1 MDEKEG
7 SKIMKVCFINPPFK
21 AEYGKFS
28 RESRSPAIG
37 HSGVLYYPLWLIYA
51 AALTEKN
58 GFDVSFI
65 DAPARPWNAEQT
77 LHHVAE
83 VTADAKLFVLDTST
97 PSINSD
103 LRFAEQ
109 LKEKYPESFIVL
121 VGTHPTATVAET
133 MEKSKAV
140 DAIAR
145 KEYDVT
151 ILELA
156 KALQD
161 KADLATVAGLSYRQN
176 GEIKNNP
183 DREPL
188 ENLDEIP
195 MAAKFIKEHLNE
207 YDYVFPAATYPA
219 IQIFTGRGCPARCNY
234 CVYPQVMHGHN
245 YRKRSVENV
254 VAEFQYIADN
264 FPDVKEI
271 VIEDDTFTIDKKR
284 VLEICDQLI
293 AKGLHKRFRWLCNAR
308 VNLDYETMKKMK
320 EAGCRL
326 LIPGVE
332 SFNQQILKN
341 VKKGT
346 TIKQIENYMASA
358 KKAGLLVHACYMVG
372 NEGETRETMQETLN
386 AALRFNT
393 DTAQFFPLI
402 PYPGTEAYEWAK
414 SNGYISGNYDEYVH
428 EDGTVSCVL
437 NLPELSANDLV
448 GFCAMARKKYYLR
461 PKYIAHRL
469 KMGLTDKEDFKR
481 SLKAF
486 GKLRKTIFR

>member
-1 MDEKEG
+1 
-7 SKIMKVCFINPPFK
+7 MKVCFINPPFK

-58 GFDVSFI
+58 GFAVSFI
-65 DAPARPWNAEQT
+65 DAPARPWNEEQT
-77 LHHVAE
+77 LQHVEE
-83 VTADAKLFVLDTST
+83 VASESKLFVLDTST

-103 LRFAEQ
+103 LRFAEK

-121 VGTHPTATVAET
+121 VGTHPTATVEET
-133 MEKSKAV
+133 MENGKAV

-145 KEYDVT
+145 REYDVT

-156 KALQD
+156 KALRD
-161 KADLATVAGLSYRQN
+161 GIELTKIDGLSYRDN
-176 GEIKNNP
+176 GTIRNNP

-188 ENLDEIP
+188 EDLDEIP

-254 VAEFQYIADN
+254 VAEFQYIAEN

-308 VNLDYETMKKMK
+308 VNLDYETMVKMK
-320 EAGCRL
+320 KAGCRL

-414 SNGYISGNYDEYVH
+414 SKGYISGNYDEYVH

-437 NLPELSANDLV
+437 SLPELSADDLV
-448 GFCAMARKKYYLR
+448 EFCAMARKKYYLR
-461 PKYIAHRL
+461 PRYIAHRL
-469 KMGLTDKEDFKR
+469 RMGLTDKEDFKR
-481 SLKAF
+481 SWKAF
-486 GKLRKTIFR
+486 KKMQKYLKL

>member
-1 MDEKEG
+1 
-7 SKIMKVCFINPPFK
+7 MKVCFINPPFK

-58 GFDVSFI
+58 GFDIAFI
-65 DAPARPWNAEQT
+65 DAPARPWNEEQT
-77 LHHVAE
+77 LSYVAE
-83 VTADAKLFVLDTST
+83 VAADSKLFVLDTST

-103 LRFAEQ
+103 LRFADR
-109 LKEKYPESFIVL
+109 LKRAYPNSFIVL
-121 VGTHPTATVAET
+121 VGTHPTATVEET
-133 MEKSKAV
+133 MENGKAV

-145 KEYDVT
+145 REYDMT

-156 KALQD
+156 RAL
-161 KADLATVAGLSYRQN
+161 KNETELSEVEGLSYRQN
-176 GEIKNNP
+176 DEVKHNK
-183 DREPL
+183 DRAPL

-254 VAEFQYIADN
+254 VAEFQYIAEN

-284 VLEICDQLI
+284 VIEICDRLI
-293 AKGLHKRFRWLCNAR
+293 VLKLNKRFHWLCNAR
-308 VNLDYETMKKMK
+308 VNLDYETMVKMK
-320 EAGCRL
+320 QAGCRL

-402 PYPGTEAYEWAK
+402 PYPGTEAYNWAK
-414 SNGYISGNYDEYVH
+414 KNGYISGNYDEYVH

-437 NLPELSANDLV
+437 NLLNLSADDFVN
-448 GFCAMARKKYYLR
+448 FCTMARKKYYLR
-461 PKYIAHRL
+461 PRYIVHRL
-469 KMGLTDKEDFKR
+469 KMGLTDLDDFKR

-486 GKLRKTIFR
+486 CKLSNSLFR

>member
-1 MDEKEG
+1 
-7 SKIMKVCFINPPFK
+7 MKVCFVNPPFK

-51 AALTEKN
+51 AALAEKN
-58 GFDVSFI
+58 GYEVEFI
-65 DAPARPWNAEQT
+65 DAPAKLMNQNTT
-77 LHHVAE
+77 LSKIQDIAS
-83 VTADAKLFVLDTST
+83 DAKLFVLDTST

-103 LRFAEQ
+103 LRFAES
-109 LKEKYPESFIVL
+109 LKENYPQAFIAL
-121 VGTHPTATVAET
+121 VGTHPTATVHET
-133 MEKSKAV
+133 MEKSCAV

-145 KEYDVT
+145 KEYDFT

-156 KALQD
+156 QVLRD
-161 KADLATVAGLSYRQN
+161 KGILSNVAGLSYRDE
-176 GEIKNNP
+176 GNNIVDNM
-183 DREPL
+183 DREPI
-188 ENLDEIP
+188 ENMDDIP
-195 MAAKFIKEHLNE
+195 FASKFISEHLDV

-234 CVYPQVMHGHN
+234 CVYPQTMHGHK
-245 YRKRSVENV
+245 YRERSIENV
-254 VAEFQYIADN
+254 VAEFEYISTH

-284 VLEICDQLI
+284 VVGICEKLI
-293 AKGLHKRFRWLCNAR
+293 EKNLHKRFKWLCNAR
-308 VNLDYETMKKMK
+308 VNLDYETMVKMK
-320 EAGCRL
+320 AAGCRL

-332 SFNQQILKN
+332 SFNQQILNN

-372 NEGETRETMQETLN
+372 NKGETRETMEETLR
-386 AALRFNT
+386 AAIRFNT

-402 PYPGTEAYEWAK
+402 PYPGTEAYAWAK
-414 SNGYISGNYDEYVH
+414 ENGYISGNYDEYVH

-437 NLPELSANDLV
+437 NLPNLSAEDLV
-448 GFCAMARKKYYLR
+448 DFCSYARKKYYLR
-461 PKYIAHRL
+461 PEYIGHRVV
-469 KMGLTDKEDFKR
+469 MGIKDKDDFKR
-481 SLKAF
+481 SFKAF
-486 GKLRKTIFR
+486 RKIGKSLLKK